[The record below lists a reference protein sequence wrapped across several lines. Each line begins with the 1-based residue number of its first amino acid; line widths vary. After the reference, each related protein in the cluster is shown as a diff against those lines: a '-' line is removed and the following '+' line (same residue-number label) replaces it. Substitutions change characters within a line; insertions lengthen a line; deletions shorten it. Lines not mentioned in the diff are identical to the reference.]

1 MLIAEKSY
9 FMRSSIPLSIF
20 WPLMTVATLPNF
32 KVEIEALIDN
42 FDFSRLV
49 LTSTLLPSCILL
61 SLANLWP
68 DIGDLDTKDKKYA
81 PNNTNSFLSS
91 VFLSWLTPL
100 IWKGY
105 KSPLTQ
111 EDLYSIPRKI
121 DIDDNV
127 RMFLNEWNKHLSRS
141 GIAFDRGTVKKS
153 VKRAKLWLPL
163 VKTLGLR
170 FLLANLLALVHY
182 SITFL
187 GPQVF

>member
-1 MLIAEKSY
+1 M
-9 FMRSSIPLSIF
+9 
-20 WPLMTVATLPNF
+20 PNF